1 MNNVLS
7 DPITLPSKN
16 KKRKKKKTI
25 WNQCNDDCPMNF
37 QIVESKWNSRLA
49 GQMEKG
55 MKRFFE
61 IFIAGIF
68 KAETKDKKTDRAEE
82 SLTYILVV

>member
-1 MNNVLS
+1 
-7 DPITLPSKN
+7 
-16 KKRKKKKTI
+16 
-25 WNQCNDDCPMNF
+25 
-37 QIVESKWNSRLA
+37 
-49 GQMEKG
+49 MEKG